1 MIGSVDNKLTASSTM
16 IQSFPNVRLFLV
28 CFASNAVA
36 HPVGIVSVAKLWL
49 FGGALA
55 GVICGSMGRRDV
67 AANLPGL
74 ASFMIL
80 VAMAVIAAS
89 ALWGTGST
97 REVLTALAKNGK
109 RLTDPIF
116 VFSPIPSRGFL
127 RNRFLCGRAGFFAAQ
142 HLGKV
147 LLTFGSL
154 GHFESVWPSFQAIWT
169 NPSWQASWQL
179 CAGLGMPREACRP
192 PLCTSA
198 GLRLTVLP
206 HVACTSENT
215 SAPG

>member
-1 MIGSVDNKLTASSTM
+1 MQAQSIAEPPVQPMIGSVDNKLTASSTM

-28 CFASNAVA
+28 CFASNPVA

-154 GHFESVWPSFQAIWT
+154 GHFESVWHLVCRHFKLSGPIHHGRRLGSFVLA
-169 NPSWQASWQL
+169 
-179 CAGLGMPREACRP
+179 LGCHAKPADLPFAHP
-192 PLCTSA
+192 PVC
-198 GLRLTVLP
+198 G
-206 HVACTSENT
+206 
-215 SAPG
+215 